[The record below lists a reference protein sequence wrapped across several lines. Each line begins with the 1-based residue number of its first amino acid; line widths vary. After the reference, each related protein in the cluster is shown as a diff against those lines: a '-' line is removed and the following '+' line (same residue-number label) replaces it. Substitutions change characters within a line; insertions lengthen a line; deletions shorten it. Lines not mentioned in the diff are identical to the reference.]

1 MQILEPTDADGYI
14 EQLAVPDLSVGM
26 YRIPA
31 GGVDPQSPHHED
43 EIYVVLSG
51 RSTFVGDDTGSVE
64 VGPGSVIFVPA
75 GEGHRFVDITEDL
88 AVVVVFG
95 PAYGSRAPE

>member
-1 MQILEPTDADGYI
+1 MQVLDPTTADGYV
-14 EQLAVPDLSVGM
+14 EQLSVPDLSVGM

-31 GGVDPQSPHHED
+31 GGVDPQSPHTED
-43 EIYVVLSG
+43 EIYVVTAG
-51 RSTFVGDDTGSVE
+51 RATFVGDHTGSVP

-88 AVVVVFG
+88 ATVVVFG
-95 PAYGSRAPE
+95 PAEGSRA